1 MRALVVG
8 QGSIGSRHARLLSQL
23 DCEVSVVSRRANL
36 PFQTHATLTAAMTA
50 EQPDYIVIANPT
62 SEHRQTLQVIAETG
76 FDGKVLVEKP
86 LFDIPTNIPEN
97 RFRAAYVAY
106 NLRFHPVM
114 QAIQT
119 CLQGERPISVQFYAG
134 QYLPTWRPG
143 TDYTQSYSARRVA
156 GGGVLRDLSHELD
169 CLTWLFGDCKRV
181 AAIGGHFSH
190 LSIDSDDAFSVLA
203 ETERCSMV
211 TLQVNYLDR
220 VRKREI
226 VINTDRH
233 TLHADLVAARLVVDT
248 DTQEFSVA
256 PDDTYL
262 AQHRAVIAD
271 DDRYLC
277 TLEQGMGIVELVGAI
292 ERAAKSGSWISTL
305 NKDGSP

>member
-1 MRALVVG
+1 M
-8 QGSIGSRHARLLSQL
+8 
-23 DCEVSVVSRRANL
+23 
-36 PFQTHATLTAAMTA
+36 AT

-62 SEHRQTLQVIAETG
+62 SEHRQALQTVADNG
-76 FDGKVLVEKP
+76 FDGRVLVEKP
-86 LFDIPTNIPEN
+86 LFDMPADIPRN
-97 RFRAAYVAY
+97 RFRGAYVAY
-106 NLRFHPVM
+106 NLRFHPVI
-114 QAIQT
+114 QAIRT
-119 CLQGERPISVQFYAG
+119 RLQGEQPISAQFYAG

-190 LSIDSDDAFSVLA
+190 LAIDSDDAFSVLA
-203 ETERCSMV
+203 ETGRCSMA

-220 VRKREI
+220 IRKREI

-233 TLHADLVAARLVVDT
+233 ALHADLVAARLVVDT
-248 DTQEFSVA
+248 DTQEFSVS

-277 TLEQGMGIVELVGAI
+277 TLKQGMGIVELVATI
-292 ERAAKSGSWISTL
+292 ERAAKSGNWISIPDR
-305 NKDGSP
+305 DGGP